1 MLYRLD
7 RLDRGERRKGTK
19 KSLNSRILAFYQIAV
34 LDDIIEV
41 VLYIFFRFI

>member
-1 MLYRLD
+1 MLYCIEW
-7 RLDRGERRKGTK
+7 GEGGEWETGAK